1 MVRVLS
7 GAWWGHPTAHDLPEV
22 AGGDGAPEAER
33 GSAEEPGT
41 CHGGGALTEGRPV
54 PSALVRKREVCSP
67 FMQKFPQTGRAREN
81 VVHAGASLPVR
92 TSTFTAMGGTHIP
105 PFHRV
110 NQKFGK
116 SPSLLYKQ
124 SSKGSLYR
132 NLRLKKE
139 ASCQGA
145 GEGRSGSLG

>member
-1 MVRVLS
+1 MVRVLL
-7 GAWWGHPTAHDLPEV
+7 GAWWGHPTAQDLPEV

-33 GSAEEPGT
+33 GSAEEPGA

-54 PSALVRKREVCSP
+54 PSALVRKQEVCSP
-67 FMQKFPQTGRAREN
+67 FMQKSPQTGRSHEN
-81 VVHAGASLPVR
+81 VVYADASLLVR

-116 SPSLLYKQ
+116 SLLYKQ

-132 NLRLKKE
+132 NLWLKKE
-139 ASCQGA
+139 AGCQGA
-145 GEGRSGSLG
+145 GEGWSGSLG

>member
-22 AGGDGAPEAER
+22 AGGDRAPEAER
-33 GSAEEPGT
+33 GSAEEPGA

-54 PSALVRKREVCSP
+54 PSALVRKQEVCSP
-67 FMQKFPQTGRAREN
+67 FMQKSPQTGRSHEN
-81 VVHAGASLPVR
+81 VVYADASLLVR
-92 TSTFTAMGGTHIP
+92 TSTFMAMGGTHIP
-105 PFHRV
+105 HFHRV

-116 SPSLLYKQ
+116 SLLYKQ
-124 SSKGSLYR
+124 SLKGSLYR

-139 ASCQGA
+139 AGCLGA
-145 GEGRSGSLG
+145 GEGGSGSLG